1 MRLVFVTGSLVHGG
15 AERQSIA
22 LANRLA
28 ERGHECHVVYVKDD
42 PSQLARLRLAPPS
55 SVRCLHATR
64 YFDLRAL
71 SHLHSLLGRL
81 QPDAMLATNGY
92 ALLYAGLARAG
103 APLAVAL
110 HSTYLQTAKEQL
122 QMLAYRPLF
131 WSADAALFVCER
143 QRRHWAR
150 RAVFGR
156 RSEVIYNGVDLEH
169 WRADPA
175 AGERLRRALGFA
187 PGDFVVGLSAVLRPE
202 KNPVQLVEA
211 VAALRGRGVP
221 ARALFIGDG
230 PERSSVVTRARE
242 RGIAGHV
249 TIAGFQEDVRPY
261 VSACDALALTSFT
274 EALSLAAMEAMALG
288 RPVAHP
294 DVGGAAELIAH
305 GEDGWLFP
313 VGDTA
318 ALVERLASLADPA
331 RRAAMGR
338 AARDKVERQFSE
350 RAMVERYEAVLA
362 AIASQRR
369 SHEHVRKRPPLH
381 QQR

>member
-1 MRLVFVTGSLVHGG
+1 MRLAFVTGSLVHGG
-15 AERQSIA
+15 AERQSIV

-28 ERGHECHVVYVKDD
+28 ERGHECHVVYIKDD
-42 PSQLARLRLAPPS
+42 ASQLARLRLAPPS

-71 SHLHSLLGRL
+71 SHLHSLLLRL
-81 QPDAMLATNGY
+81 QPDAVLATNGY

-110 HSTYLQTAKEQL
+110 HSTYLQTLKERL

-131 WSADAALFVCER
+131 WSADAAVFVCER

-156 RSEVIYNGVDLEH
+156 RCETIHNGVALEH

-175 AGERLRRALGFA
+175 AGARLRRALGFA
-187 PGDFVVGLSAVLRPE
+187 PDDFVVGLSAVLRPE
-202 KNPVQLVEA
+202 KNPVQLVDA
-211 VAALRGRGVP
+211 VARLRSRGVP

-230 PERSSVVTRARE
+230 PERSSVLARARE
-242 RGIAGHV
+242 RGITEHAV
-249 TIAGFQEDVRPY
+249 IAGFQEDVRAH
-261 VSACDALALTSFT
+261 VCACDALALTSFT

-288 RPVAHP
+288 RPVVHP

-305 GEDGWLFP
+305 GEEGYLFP
-313 VGDTA
+313 VGDTG

-331 RRAAMGR
+331 RREAMGR
-338 AARDKVERQFSE
+338 AARLKVERQFSE
-350 RAMVERYEAVLA
+350 SAMVERYEGLLA
-362 AIASQRR
+362 AIASKRR
-369 SHEHVRKRPPLH
+369 THEHLRKRPPLH
-381 QQR
+381 QER